1 MTRPPQLDYSRL
13 IIQSDSDSLGE
24 RLAQSFKIC
33 PICKTL
39 NHTNAMVCTTCGTS
53 LSEVTAVNKLQSSA
67 PQQGYNFAFGEND
80 LMESSASDAARIGL
94 LAVGMACLMLMGI
107 GIGILIATRPPAQ
120 AAIAAEATETPR
132 PTLEFATVT
141 LGPPTSTATPTPTAT
156 FTPGP
161 TATPSPCV
169 QTIVAGGSLIAAI
182 LNCGYTNLDIMPTVM
197 ALNNITNPAMLQQ
210 GQQIIIP
217 YPTPTVDPNAPTA
230 EPEQSQPTT
239 GEAVAMSVS
248 NNLLEVD
255 TSIDAFAPTATPTLP
270 PGVMWHRVSAGENI
284 IMIAVAYNADAKTL
298 SELNPEIDFARC
310 EFGERF
316 GGPQCIVQLRAG
328 QLMRVPAPTPTP
340 TLSPTPDPNAT
351 ATPTPTATF
360 NQPNAVSPPDRQF
373 FRSNELVTLRWS
385 PTATLKPGHVYLVNV
400 VDRTTGT
407 AYQATTTDITFLV
420 PLDWQGRVSARH
432 EFEWS
437 IGILDTTTNQV
448 TMQTTP
454 RIFVWQGVV
463 EGGS

>member
-1 MTRPPQLDYSRL
+1 M
-13 IIQSDSDSLGE
+13 QSIAIVGNHLT
-24 RLAQSFKIC
+24 QSFKIC

-39 NHTNAMVCTTCGTS
+39 NHVNAMVCITCGTS
-53 LSEVTAVNKLQSSA
+53 LGEVAAVDKMPIRT
-67 PQQGYNFAFGEND
+67 PQVGYDFQFGEND
-80 LMESSASDAARIGL
+80 LMESSATSAARAGL
-94 LAVGMACLMLMGI
+94 VVVGVILVGMI
-107 GIGILIATRPPAQ
+107 GVVAGALIATRPPTSTVAVV
-120 AAIAAEATETPR
+120 EVTVTPR

-141 LGPPTSTATPTPTAT
+141 PGPPTATATLTPTMT

-169 QTIVAGGSLIAAI
+169 QTMVAGGSLIAAI
-182 LNCGYTNLDIMPTVM
+182 LSCGYTHLDIMPTVM
-197 ALNNITNPAMLQQ
+197 ALNNITNPAMLQL

-217 YPTPTVDPNAPTA
+217 YPTATLDPNAPTT
-230 EPEQSQPTT
+230 EPAQSQ
-239 GEAVAMSVS
+239 GESGALVAMSIA

-270 PGVMWHRVSAGENI
+270 PGVMWHRVAAGDNI
-284 IMIAVAYNADAKTL
+284 ITIAVTYNADAKTL

-360 NQPNAVSPPDRQF
+360 NQPNVVSPPDRQF
-373 FRSNELVTLRWS
+373 FRSDELITLRWS
-385 PTATLKPGHVYLVNV
+385 PTATLKPGHVYIVNV
-400 VDRTTGT
+400 IDRTAGI
-407 AYQATTTDITFLV
+407 AYQATTIDIAFLI
-420 PLDWQGRVSARH
+420 PPDWQGRVAARH

-437 IGILDTTTNQV
+437 VGILDTATNLI

-454 RIFVWQGVV
+454 RIFVWQGIP
-463 EGGS
+463 ERSS

>member
-1 MTRPPQLDYSRL
+1 M
-13 IIQSDSDSLGE
+13 
-24 RLAQSFKIC
+24 AQSFKIC

-53 LSEVTAVNKLQSSA
+53 LGEVAAVNRA
-67 PQQGYNFAFGEND
+67 PTAPFSTATYDFKFGEND
-80 LMESSASDAARIGL
+80 LMESSAASSARVGL
-94 LAVGMACLMLMGI
+94 LVVGAALLVLMGI
-107 GIGILIATRPPAQ
+107 GVGVMLATLPPPQPIVAGEIAS
-120 AAIAAEATETPR
+120 ETPR

-141 LGPPTSTATPTPTAT
+141 LGPPTRTATPTPTIT

-161 TATPSPCV
+161 TETPSPCV

-197 ALNNITNPAMLQQ
+197 ALNNITNPAMLQL

-217 YPTPTVDPNAPTA
+217 YPTPTLDPNAAPPA
-230 EPEQSQPTT
+230 QSQSQS
-239 GEAVAMSVS
+239 ESNSAVAMSV
-248 NNLLEVD
+248 NNSLLEVD

-270 PGVMWHRVSAGENI
+270 PGVMWHRVAAGENI
-284 IMIAVAYNADAKTL
+284 IMIAVSYNADAKTL

-316 GGPQCIVQLRAG
+316 GGPQCLVQLRAG

-360 NQPNAVSPPDRQF
+360 NQPNVVSPPDRQF
-373 FRSNELVTLRWS
+373 FRADELVTLRWS
-385 PTATLKPGHVYLVNV
+385 PTATLKPGHVYLVSV
-400 VDRTTGT
+400 VDRTTGVVH
-407 AYQATTTDITFLV
+407 QATTTEIAFLV
-420 PLDWQGRVSARH
+420 PPDWRGTTTARH
-432 EFEWS
+432 EYEWS
-437 IGILDTTTNQV
+437 IGILDTTTNAV

-454 RIFVWQGVV
+454 RIFVWQGRV
-463 EGGS
+463 ESGS